1 MHDLWVACP
10 ASCPHNRPLLH
21 SSVGA
26 SLHPPRTLSS
36 SLSYRIV
43 NLLDEGLDLQDG
55 LFDVGGE
62 TEFVETFSGPNVY
75 RWPMGQRNEYGRPVL
90 LAPALEDGDT
100 RSTRFAKGFVN

>member
-1 MHDLWVACP
+1 MHDLSVGCP
-10 ASCPHNRPLLH
+10 ASCPHKPPLLHPLLH
-21 SSVGA
+21 SPAGA

-43 NLLDEGLDLQDG
+43 NLFDEGLNLQDG

-75 RWPMGQRNEYGRPVL
+75 
-90 LAPALEDGDT
+90 
-100 RSTRFAKGFVN
+100 